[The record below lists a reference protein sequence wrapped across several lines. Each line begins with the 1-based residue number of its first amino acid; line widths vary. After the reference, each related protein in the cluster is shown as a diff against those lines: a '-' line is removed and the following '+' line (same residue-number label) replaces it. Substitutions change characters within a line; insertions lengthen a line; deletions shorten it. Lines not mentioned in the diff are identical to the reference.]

1 MDSENETG
9 ASDSWHLLMT
19 ESVKLPTGMGNILA
33 AVNIFLSITA
43 TLGNALILVT
53 LYKVSSIQA
62 PTRLLLR
69 SLTVTDFC
77 VGVVVQPL
85 FVPVLLHPDFMTKIN
100 IFVPFFMA
108 QSTLS
113 YTLCPV
119 SFFSATAMTIDR
131 FLALRLRLR
140 YRNVNLPRVR
150 AAIALCWLIGIYC
163 GFTSHFWSY
172 STTSGQIAVCFGLWM
187 FISLS
192 SYAMIC
198 FTLRKQ
204 RVQVHEND
212 EPLPSNSGI
221 FPSRLAIYKKTL
233 SGIAW
238 VQLALAACYFPFVI
252 LVFIDMVTNLRG
264 EKANILWMSAVTLIY
279 FNSSINPL
287 LYCWKMKQVR
297 RAAKAT
303 VLQVFCCSSS

>member
-1 MDSENETG
+1 MENENG
-9 ASDSWHLLMT
+9 VNDSWYLSAR
-19 ESVKLPTGMGNILA
+19 ESIRLPTGIGNILA
-33 AVNIFLSITA
+33 CVNIFLSITA
-43 TLGNALILVT
+43 TLGNVLIIVAL
-53 LYKVSSIQA
+53 YRVSSVQA

-69 SLTVTDFC
+69 SLTVTDLC

-85 FVPVLLHPDFMTKIN
+85 LVTFLLYPDFITKIN
-100 IFVPFFMA
+100 ISIPILKA

-119 SFFSATAMTIDR
+119 SFLTATAMTLDR

-140 YRNVNLPRVR
+140 YRNVVNLSRVR
-150 AAIALCWLIGIYC
+150 VAIALCWLIGIYY

-172 STTSGQIAVCFGLWM
+172 SITSGQIAVSFGPWM

-192 SYAMIC
+192 SYTMIC
-198 FTLRKQ
+198 LTLRKQ
-204 RVQVHEND
+204 RAQVHENNG
-212 EPLPSNSGI
+212 PLSPNSGI
-221 FPSRLAIYKKTL
+221 LPSRLAIYKKTL

-238 VQLALAACYFPFVI
+238 VQLALAACYFPFLS
-252 LVFIDMVTNLRG
+252 LVFIEMATNLRK
-264 EKANILWMSAVTLIY
+264 EKAHILWTSAVTLIY
-279 FNSSINPL
+279 LNSSINPV

-303 VLQVFCCSSS
+303 VLHVFCCSSS